1 MPPPSHGDPAMLLV
15 KGLEEV
21 QQRSVHRAVRRLG
34 PLDEP
39 WRKMA
44 RIKKKNTKH
53 MGSGVSTR
61 KNAKKKGI
69 YHIYTTKNGRCT
81 TNDMGIWWNLDDMP
95 WRFGDPFK
103 SQGIKGDKRSKTPG
117 TTMIEG
123 SKELAQWFLQK
134 TQSFFIE
141 NPDLSQKGSGTK
153 KTCPLSPRNKKQKPQ
168 PPLFQHITGVLSHPT
183 CGCSSSCKWT
193 EKPIGTIVLG
203 VPYPNDYGGYFTIGY
218 NV

>member
-1 MPPPSHGDPAMLLV
+1 
-15 KGLEEV
+15 
-21 QQRSVHRAVRRLG
+21 
-34 PLDEP
+34 
-39 WRKMA
+39 
-44 RIKKKNTKH
+44 

-61 KNAKKKGI
+61 KNAKKKKVF
-69 YHIYTTKNGRCT
+69 TTFIPLRME
-81 TNDMGIWWNLDDMP
+81 DVLPMIWEFDGIWMICLDVLVILSRVRG
-95 WRFGDPFK
+95 WKETKDPRPRARLWLKEVK
-103 SQGIKGDKRSKTPG
+103 SWHNDFYKKLNHSLSKTLTCP
-117 TTMIEG
+117 
-123 SKELAQWFLQK
+123 KKVLAQ
-134 TQSFFIE
+134 
-141 NPDLSQKGSGTK
+141 K